1 MHGSGMHARTTR
13 SDFSDPSF
21 CFFGAMTTI
30 TAKIWYRPVRIGW
43 CVEDGDFEGLRRA
56 LALTHT
62 LWGGRFN
69 PVLPVWEGDL
79 GRARDLIAAFEV
91 DYLFAVSE
99 GPGVN
104 KLVAEQ
110 PSLVWH
116 PRTRPRLVMKRGDS
130 RAPQFLDVEHAVSS
144 ITAGLPKHPDRLHPE
159 AVAWSPE
166 PGDPLSDVLAATHG
180 VYPPES
186 VVSFDYRKLLRDDLG
201 ASFTILQEVF
211 PFPFHTGELR
221 TPNSLTAVGL
231 QRDIPSGYWDR
242 RGFFLGSASS
252 FPDLVNY
259 WNLRATGLELFF
271 YDPDHALR
279 LSTGYKRMLYD
290 WRELSR
296 SGAHPSRLV
305 VWTTRP
311 DVELPDGVDDVP
323 LVHRVIHPESWSG
336 GGLEVP
342 EMRWRPYTRSGIA
355 ADVGASEST
364 TLRLEHKPFDEDAAR
379 GQRLA
384 VRVEISPGRGTGEL
398 VYRLPNIPAL
408 APVLSAQLFLQET
421 IRIGR
426 HGTAYVVDAA
436 ADAVEL
442 RGWDA
447 GLVVRSI
454 FQLAGI
460 TTKPSSAG
468 KTATRLIAQLGGL
481 EACEVF
487 KLPGVRAL
495 LNEIS
500 ASRDFTREHAVGIIG
515 KAGPITSSLWK
526 VPCSGETPMPGE
538 VFDYLAELGIFQVGL
553 SFDCPNCGLGFW
565 LSLDQTATKSI
576 CVYCGKSFY
585 VGRQLGSRPWRYR
598 RAGLFGADN
607 NLEGAVPVSLVLNQ
621 LYATSQVWEEY
632 LWITYTTGMDLE
644 GIGTASGKCETDLVV
659 VAQTPAGRVQV
670 LIGECKAR
678 SRIEAADVDNLLVVA
693 QALVGVG
700 VEPFVLFSKLTD
712 LTPEELGH
720 IRLIEQAH
728 GVEPIILTDREL
740 EPDFIYERT
749 HQQFDLLYSGIDF
762 SGLAEATRDAFLS
775 PRPLSE
781 TEGDAAEAVPPGA

>member
-1 MHGSGMHARTTR
+1 MRRSGMHARTTR

-21 CFFGAMTTI
+21 CFSVTTI

-43 CVEDGDFEGLRRA
+43 CVEDGDLEGFRTA

-69 PVLPVWEGDL
+69 PVLPVSEVDL

-91 DYLFAVSE
+91 DYLFTVSE
-99 GPGVN
+99 GSGVK
-104 KLVAEQ
+104 KLAAEQ

-130 RAPQFLDVEHAVSS
+130 RAPHFLDVEHAVAS
-144 ITAGLPKHPDRLHPE
+144 ITAGLATHPDRLRPE
-159 AVAWSPE
+159 AAAWSPT
-166 PGDPLSDVLAATHG
+166 PGDPLADVLAATHG

-186 VVSFDYRKLLRDDLG
+186 VVAFDYRRLLRDHLG

-211 PFPFHTGELR
+211 PFPFHTGQLR

-231 QRDIPSGYWDR
+231 ERDIPSGCWDR

-252 FPDLVNY
+252 FSDLVNY
-259 WNLRATGLELFF
+259 WNLRAAGLELFF

-279 LSTGYKRMLYD
+279 LSTGYKRLLYD

-296 SGAHPSRLV
+296 SGANPSRLV
-305 VWTTRP
+305 VWSAQP
-311 DVELPDGVDDVP
+311 NVELPEGADDVP
-323 LVHRVIHPESWSG
+323 LLHRAMHPELWRG
-336 GGLEVP
+336 GGLQVP

-355 ADVGASEST
+355 VDAGASEST
-364 TLRLEHKPFDEDAAR
+364 TLRLERKPFDEDVAR
-379 GQRLA
+379 GERVA
-384 VRVEISPGRGTGEL
+384 VRIEISPGRGTGEL

-408 APVLSAQLFLQET
+408 ASLLSAQSFLQET

-460 TTKPSSAG
+460 TAKPSSAG

-500 ASRDFTREHAVGIIG
+500 ASRAFAREHAESIIG

-526 VPCSGETPMPGE
+526 LPRPGETPTPGE
-538 VFDYLAELGIFQVGL
+538 VFDYLAELGVFQVGL
-553 SFDCPNCGLGFW
+553 GFNCPNCGLGFW
-565 LSLDQTATKSI
+565 LSLDQTVTKSV

-585 VGRQLGSRPWRYR
+585 VGGQLGNRPWRYR

-621 LYATSQVWEEY
+621 LYATSRVWEEY
-632 LWITYTTGMDLE
+632 LWITYTTGIDLE
-644 GIGTASGKCETDLVV
+644 GLGTASGKCETDLVV

-670 LIGECKAR
+670 LIGECKAG

-693 QALVGVG
+693 QALLGIG
-700 VEPFVLFSKLTD
+700 VEPFVLFSKLAE

-720 IRLIEQAH
+720 IRRIEQAH

-749 HQQFDLLYSGIDF
+749 QQRFDLLYSGIDF

-775 PRPLSE
+775 PRLLPE
-781 TEGDAAEAVPPGA
+781 HEGDAAE